1 MTNYTLQIVPTAE
14 RQFLRLQTLLQDRVK
29 KKLFFLE
36 ANPRPVG
43 SQKLHGTPFFR
54 VRIGDYR
61 VIYSV
66 DDQHKIV
73 KILDIGHRREVYRG
87 L

>member
-1 MTNYTLQIVPTAE
+1 MTKYTLHIIPTAE
-14 RQFLRLQTLLQDRVK
+14 RQFFKLQTVLQDRMK
-29 KKLFFLE
+29 KKFLSLE
-36 ANPRPVG
+36 SNPRPVG
-43 SQKLHGTPFFR
+43 SQKLHGTQFFR
-54 VRIGDYR
+54 IRIGDYR

-73 KILDIGHRREVYRG
+73 KILDLGHRREVYRG